1 MFQQEAVR
9 LYLIKLGVET
19 ESIINISTRNLESNR
34 GIYVAARENFNQRG
48 ITNKVSI
55 SSAPFSEVKA
65 AEANPKNPNT
75 EIDLERNS
83 ARPSG
88 LCFFGTRPLEAQNKQ
103 MFLKAKEMAEKEG
116 LTLVFV
122 DTAALEKEYQA
133 SKTLETKKENER

>member
-1 MFQQEAVR
+1 M
-9 LYLIKLGVET
+9 IKLGVET

-34 GIYVAARENFNQRG
+34 GIYVAARENYKQRG
-48 ITNKVSI
+48 IGNKLSI

-83 ARPSG
+83 ARPSAF
-88 LCFFGTRPLEAQNKQ
+88 CFFGTRPLMAQDKQ
-103 MFLKAKEMAEKEG
+103 AFLRAKEMAEKEG
-116 LTLVFV
+116 LTLIFV

-133 SKTLETKKENER
+133 NKTRGTEKEM